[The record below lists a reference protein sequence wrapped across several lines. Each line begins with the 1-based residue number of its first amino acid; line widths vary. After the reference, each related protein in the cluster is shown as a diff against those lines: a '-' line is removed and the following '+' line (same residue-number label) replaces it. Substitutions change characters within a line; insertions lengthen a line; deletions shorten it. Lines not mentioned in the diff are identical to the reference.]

1 MTTKVKPANKNNII
15 CVVQKSNKKAG
26 KTIKNK
32 KTPEKQR
39 PLTSKQQKH
48 EILIKQK

>member
-26 KTIKNK
+26 KNNK
-32 KTPEKQR
+32 KKIKTPEKQR
-39 PLTSKQQKH
+39 PLTSNKNMRY
-48 EILIKQK
+48 

>member
-26 KTIKNK
+26 KNNKKKNK
-32 KTPEKQR
+32 NT
-39 PLTSKQQKH
+39 
-48 EILIKQK
+48 